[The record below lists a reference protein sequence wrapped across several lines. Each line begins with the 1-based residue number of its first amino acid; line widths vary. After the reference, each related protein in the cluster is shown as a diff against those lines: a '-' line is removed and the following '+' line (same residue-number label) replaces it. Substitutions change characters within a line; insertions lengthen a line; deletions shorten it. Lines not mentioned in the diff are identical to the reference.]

1 MSSLLS
7 LGQQKFTVIFRIE
20 KGGRGGKTVTVMTG
34 FPRNHELL
42 ESLTKELKK
51 KCGVGGT
58 FAISSEEAMIEIQ
71 GDQRDRLKK
80 ILTEMGVK
88 FKGM

>member
-1 MSSLLS
+1 MSSLKVP
-7 LGQQKFTVIFRIE
+7 QQNFTVIFRIE
-20 KGGRGGKTVTVMTG
+20 KGGRGGKIVTVMTG
-34 FPRNHELL
+34 FPRIQDFIEN
-42 ESLTKELKK
+42 LTKELKK

-80 ILTEMGVK
+80 ILTEMGIK